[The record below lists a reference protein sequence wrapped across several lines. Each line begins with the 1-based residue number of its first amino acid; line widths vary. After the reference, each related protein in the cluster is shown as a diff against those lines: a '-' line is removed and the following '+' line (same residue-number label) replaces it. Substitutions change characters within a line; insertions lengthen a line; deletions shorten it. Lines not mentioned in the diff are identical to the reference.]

1 MLQHPLAHRVHWS
14 HAFLHVSHL
23 LLPGSDR
30 DRSLASYP
38 VWRGEAFDADSF
50 STGKA
55 ACRCPRGEK
64 STAAASKPAPATP
77 AAPEKVKIYW
87 TDELMHKEVKYYN
100 PEYAGDGQF
109 QIENG
114 EPVAVVLANTKVTN
128 LKALEGKK
136 LMALDLSGTAV
147 SDLSPLKGMPLVE
160 LYLERT
166 KVVDLYPLKGM
177 PIKKLYL
184 SGTPVR
190 DIAPLQGMPLTDLN
204 AIDTQIVDISPLAK
218 SPIAMLW
225 LTNCPVESIAPL
237 HSIPLVSVTLKGTKV
252 RDLTPLS
259 GTQLQRLHIAETP
272 VEDLSP
278 LKDIPLTRLVFT
290 PANIKQ
296 GLDVAKALPLAQIGT
311 RFEEDGNDLLPPAQ
325 FWAGQGK

>member
-1 MLQHPLAHRVHWS
+1 
-14 HAFLHVSHL
+14 
-23 LLPGSDR
+23 
-30 DRSLASYP
+30 
-38 VWRGEAFDADSF
+38 
-50 STGKA
+50 
-55 ACRCPRGEK
+55 
-64 STAAASKPAPATP
+64 
-77 AAPEKVKIYW
+77 
-87 TDELMHKEVKYYN
+87 
-100 PEYAGDGQF
+100 
-109 QIENG
+109 
-114 EPVAVVLANTKVTN
+114 
-128 LKALEGKK
+128 
-136 LMALDLSGTAV
+136 
-147 SDLSPLKGMPLVE
+147 
-160 LYLERT
+160 
-166 KVVDLYPLKGM
+166 M

-190 DIAPLQGMPLTDLN
+190 DIAPLQGMPLTDFN

-237 HSIPLVSVTLKGTKV
+237 HTIPLVSVTLKGTKV

-278 LKDIPLTRLVFT
+278 LKGIPLTRLVFT